1 MSKESL
7 TIPTGSKDLLHYSM
21 EDMEKNFKQ
30 LNNGII
36 SIAKTIGTI
45 QTKFTNDIQLTSD
58 KFNEVFNKVSEN
70 AHVIDVNM
78 QLCEDNIQNLE
89 QRIKS
94 SYTEISKLR
103 DNVYSDFCV
112 INEKLD
118 ETHKQK
124 LELESKFYKI
134 TDKVNVLENLIYRT
148 HEHNTKVIEILQ
160 YNMEAHNSV
169 FSNINTV
176 LNNIVER
183 VDKLSKQMENQS
195 SSLNSI
201 NNIEMLLMS
210 VDNNMG
216 ILFTDNRKNSDKM
229 SFIIEKTNNLE
240 MKLADCLDRVMPSQL
255 NDLHIEKSGD
265 NQEFVSVESL
275 FSMMNSQL
283 DPTQMNFSQLS
294 NANSENDDSNVNT
307 NNSLINNS
315 LGNETVLTEAET
327 SNKNAENSDSVTEN
341 TVNDNSTS
349 EYTKFDRFEIAN
361 NILNNSLENRLNNNL
376 ENSLENTLE
385 NSLNNS
391 LQTNDEDFNNFRNNE
406 IMNSMDLLN
415 KLSSIYDSL
424 DCEII
429 EVSDENENKGR
440 SRVVPEDKLDT
451 EKINLADFSFTSILI
466 PPEDRFKADDELIKL
481 PPPPKKRGRKGGK

>member
-45 QTKFTNDIQLTSD
+45 QTKFTNDIQVTSD

-70 AHVIDVNM
+70 AHVIDINM
-78 QLCEDNIQNLE
+78 QLCEKNMQNLE
-89 QRIKS
+89 QRIES

-103 DNVYSDFCV
+103 DNVYSDVCV
-112 INEKLD
+112 INENLD
-118 ETHKQK
+118 ETNKQK
-124 LELESKFYKI
+124 LELESKFDKL

-160 YNMEAHNSV
+160 YNVEAHNSV

-183 VDKLSKQMENQS
+183 VDKLSKQMENQT

-255 NDLHIEKSGD
+255 NDSHIEKSGD

-283 DPTQMNFSQLS
+283 DPTQMNLSQLS
-294 NANSENDDSNVNT
+294 NANSENDDSNVND
-307 NNSLINNS
+307 SLINDS
-315 LGNETVLTEAET
+315 VLIEAET
-327 SNKNAENSDSVTEN
+327 NNNAENSDSLTEN

-361 NILNNSLENRLNNNL
+361 NILNNSLEN
-376 ENSLENTLE
+376 
-385 NSLNNS
+385 
-391 LQTNDEDFNNFRNNE
+391 NDDFNNFRNNE